1 MVRRPLAHEETDN
14 MVFAYSSYTLPSEN
28 AAELEQFLKEYS
40 TVIQLPPKTVFGK
53 IGEEIKGIY
62 YIAQGRTS
70 HYILGRDGGE
80 KLLYTLS
87 TGWFFGESINF
98 LHEPSTVI
106 SKTDS
111 ATVLYKLDQHTFK
124 RLIDESSFFRSAI
137 LLDNAK
143 KMLIMRHEI
152 ESITFKSYKERL
164 LKLFYVAADRTKL
177 IDGQWYNQQIRYTQS
192 DMSTII
198 GSSRITVSKLLGE
211 LCDEGFIRMLN
222 RNIQINARVSLD
234 E

>member
-1 MVRRPLAHEETDN
+1 M
-14 MVFAYSSYTLPSEN
+14 
-28 AAELEQFLKEYS
+28 
-40 TVIQLPPKTVFGK
+40 IQLPPKTVFGK

>member
-1 MVRRPLAHEETDN
+1 
-14 MVFAYSSYTLPSEN
+14 MVFAYSSYTLPCES
-28 AAELEQFLKEYS
+28 ASDLEQFLKEYS
-40 TVIQLPPKTVFGK
+40 SVIELPPKTIFGQ
-53 IGEEIKGIY
+53 IGQEIKGIF

-70 HYILGRDGGE
+70 HYIIGKDGGE

-87 TGWFFGESINF
+87 SGWFFGESINF
-98 LHEPSTVI
+98 LHQPSTVI

-111 ATVLYKLDQHTFK
+111 PTVLYKLDYETFDK
-124 RLIDESSFFRSAI
+124 LINSSAFFRNAI

-152 ESITFKSYKERL
+152 ESITFNSYKERL
-164 LKLFYVAADRTKL
+164 LKLFYVAADRTEL
-177 IDGQWYNQQIRYTQS
+177 IDGQWYNQQVRYTQS
-192 DMSTII
+192 DLSTII

-222 RNIQINARVSLD
+222 RNIQINAHITLD
-234 E
+234 P

>member
-1 MVRRPLAHEETDN
+1 

>member
-1 MVRRPLAHEETDN
+1 M
-14 MVFAYSSYTLPSEN
+14 
-28 AAELEQFLKEYS
+28 
-40 TVIQLPPKTVFGK
+40 
-53 IGEEIKGIY
+53 
-62 YIAQGRTS
+62 
-70 HYILGRDGGE
+70 
-80 KLLYTLS
+80 
-87 TGWFFGESINF
+87 
-98 LHEPSTVI
+98 
-106 SKTDS
+106 
-111 ATVLYKLDQHTFK
+111 
-124 RLIDESSFFRSAI
+124 
-137 LLDNAK
+137 AK
-143 KMLIMRHEI
+143 NCVGTYEA
-152 ESITFKSYKERL
+152 YKERL